1 MKKKKNRIKIFRTI
15 RNGIAY
21 DKIMNAPKEARPFC
35 YKEYKIIAGNF
46 YKTDV
51 WRKLRYRVLRKYGGR
66 CQLCGRSAK
75 DGVVLHV
82 DHIIPLSIDFSKAFD
97 EDNLQ
102 VLCEDCN
109 IGKSNSDCIDWRK

>member
-1 MKKKKNRIKIFRTI
+1 MRKTKRKIKTI
-15 RNGIAY
+15 SGGKVY
-21 DKIMNAPKEARPFC
+21 KKIMNAPEVEKPFS
-35 YKEYKIIAGNF
+35 YKEYKIVAGNF

-51 WRKLRYRVLRKYGGR
+51 WRKLRYEVLKEQKGR

-82 DHIIPLSIDFSKAFD
+82 DHIIPLSKDWSKALD
-97 EDNLQ
+97 KDNLQ

-109 IGKSNSDCIDWRK
+109 IGKSNSDCVDWRN

>member
-1 MKKKKNRIKIFRTI
+1 MKKKKKRVRIIRTI

-21 DKIMNAPKEARPFC
+21 DKIINAPKIEKPFD
-35 YKEYKIIAGNF
+35 YKEYKILAGKF

-51 WRKLRYRVLRKYGGR
+51 WRKLRYEVLREQGGR

-82 DHIIPLSIDFSKAFD
+82 DHIIPLSKDFSKAFD
-97 EDNLQ
+97 KDNLQ

-109 IGKSNSDCIDWRK
+109 RGKSNTDSIDWRK